1 MKNTN
6 LMIIS
11 LIAVVAL
18 GITGVYA
25 SSNAKKQTPLE
36 QNSSSISSNKTS
48 ISTSS
53 SNQSSITKES
63 SVDTNKSFL
72 SISSSNQSS
81 IAKQS
86 SKNSISENS
95 VSTQS
100 SSVPKN
106 IADSTARVSG
116 DFVATNFKTTGV
128 NIWKGVGL
136 EPRFSLNIN
145 YDQVADNY
153 PTELAFQ
160 NDGTVNGYLQL
171 KSINGGAIMEYEGK
185 LMVGGDGAV
194 PANIKINM
202 FTECTKPNGQITMN
216 TVNIKFGD
224 NQYKGC
230 ADWIGNGKSLL
241 SPNKQAE
248 IKKSFMEVPGIKSVN
263 FTDKGVKVVGEIDEP
278 AAGLAMKKSD
288 DFKIL
293 LDGSEFSLKK

>member
-1 MKNTN
+1 MKKNN
-6 LMIIS
+6 LIVIVLISILIIGAAG
-11 LIAVVAL
+11 LYIA
-18 GITGVYA
+18 
-25 SSNAKKQTPLE
+25 
-36 QNSSSISSNKTS
+36 NSSSKQSPIVQTPNSSSRSNIASVSSNNVSK
-48 ISTSS
+48 ITSS
-53 SNQSSITKES
+53 E
-63 SVDTNKSFL
+63 VNKV
-72 SISSSNQSS
+72 ISSSFSSNVIVNLSSAKPSESSKSS
-81 IAKQS
+81 ILKQS
-86 SKNSISENS
+86 Q
-95 VSTQS
+95 V
-100 SSVPKN
+100 
-106 IADSTARVSG
+106 
-116 DFVATNFKTTGV
+116 GV

-136 EPRFSLNIN
+136 EPGFTLNIN

-153 PTELAFQ
+153 PAELVFQ

-171 KSINGGAIMEYEGK
+171 KSINGGAIMEYEGN

-194 PANIKINM
+194 PVNIKINM
-202 FTECTKPNGQITMN
+202 YTECTKPNGQKTMN

-288 DFKIL
+288 EFKIL
-293 LDGSEFSLKK
+293 LDGSEFSLKN